1 MAAGRGVGVVGA
13 TVESLAGSRQGL
25 IPPLFRPVPG
35 PLSVAVA
42 VFRQGLAI
50 AVSALAASGGIASAT
65 AAAAAI
71 ISLAL
76 IQLIYD
82 IRCKY
87 SGLIAPV
94 VLLLTACLCVSDGFF
109 YVTVLF
115 TALPNLFSSRMWRSR
130 RRHSPSTK
138 DNLFQPHSSAKKTCS
153 PSWFTVT

>member
-1 MAAGRGVGVVGA
+1 
-13 TVESLAGSRQGL
+13 
-25 IPPLFRPVPG
+25 
-35 PLSVAVA
+35 VAVA

-65 AAAAAI
+65 AAAAAAAI

>member
-1 MAAGRGVGVVGA
+1 
-13 TVESLAGSRQGL
+13 
-25 IPPLFRPVPG
+25 
-35 PLSVAVA
+35 VAVA

-50 AVSALAASGGIASAT
+50 AVSALAASGGIAT
-65 AAAAAI
+65 AAAAI